1 MLCDFNF
8 SGSRHTAV
16 AVLVEQ
22 VRKLS
27 FSELAL
33 DDTALSVLDNNLL
46 ELLSLLRLDDRDV
59 REAVFGLRRQDL
71 IHDC

>member
-1 MLCDFNF
+1 VLCDFNF

-27 FSELAL
+27 FSKLAL

>member
-27 FSELAL
+27 FSKLAL

>member
-8 SGSRHTAV
+8 SGCRHTAV

-27 FSELAL
+27 FSKLAL